1 MRAIQKYL
9 SHPRHIEH
17 HRIFVA
23 ATPEQAWQ
31 RARHFDMSEV
41 PWVRFLFQ
49 TRTLASKLS
58 GEKTDFKKEGIG
70 IDQIQKENKGFKIL
84 YEKGMEVVVGSIG
97 QFWHLNM
104 VFADFDPSTF
114 SEFHEPGWGKIAWAI
129 RVEPFGKGST
139 ISFELRISATDEDS
153 WKHFGRYYSLIG
165 LASRMIRKSLMD
177 HLETELTKL
186 KIEEPGSRLLPGDYV
201 LPHAK
206 QSKTHAVMIEA
217 PNSIVWKYLMQ
228 MGCDRAGW
236 YSIDWLD
243 NGGKPS
249 INHQVKE
256 WMDRKPGEKISATP
270 KHDEFFEAYQ
280 VLHQKHFVIG
290 GEIDRLGITNEYKV
304 SWSFILEPI
313 GEDATMLIVRAKL
326 QGAPSWA
333 EWLQAHAVSFPIHSL
348 MQSVQLRNI
357 KRLAERDAGLRGP
370 GDGFT
375 ESIMT
380 DLWYHESI

>member
-1 MRAIQKYL
+1 
-9 SHPRHIEH
+9 
-17 HRIFVA
+17 
-23 ATPEQAWQ
+23 
-31 RARHFDMSEV
+31 MSEV

-49 TRTLASKLS
+49 TRTLAAKLS
-58 GEKTDFKKEGIG
+58 GEKINFKKEGIG
-70 IDQIQKENKGFKIL
+70 LDQIEEENEGFKIL

-97 QFWHLNM
+97 QFWHLKM
-104 VFADFDPSTF
+104 VFAEFDPLTF
-114 SEFHEPGWGKIAWAI
+114 SEFKEPGWGKIAWAI
-129 RVEPFGKGST
+129 RVEPFEKGST

-153 WKHFGRYYSLIG
+153 WKYFERYYSLIG
-165 LASRMIRKSLMD
+165 LASRMIRRSLMD

-186 KIEEPGSRLLPGDYV
+186 KIEEPDSRLLPGDYV

-206 QSKTHAVMIEA
+206 QGKTHSLLIEA
-217 PNSIVWKYLMQ
+217 PVFIVWKYLMQ
-228 MGCDRAGW
+228 MGCDRGGW

-270 KHDEFFEAYQ
+270 KHDEFFEVYQ

-290 GEIDRLGITNEYKV
+290 GEIDHLGIIHEYKV
-304 SWSFILEPI
+304 SWSFILEPV

-326 QGAPSWA
+326 QGTPSWA
-333 EWLQAHAVSFPIHSL
+333 EWSQTHVVSLPVHSL

-357 KRLAERDAGLRGP
+357 KRLAERDAGLRNY
-370 GDGFT
+370 DG
-375 ESIMT
+375 EYRGSIMT
-380 DLWYHESI
+380 DLWFHESI